1 MTSLG
6 TVIGAMLAQLGQG
19 RSQADLA
26 IVALAQLYQENP
38 LLKGFPIPRL
48 TIDEAMVDLKL
59 AVAEVPFV
67 KGEITAISR
76 EKILSTIS
84 DLINK
89 LLEKE
94 SYLLDEFS
102 HLKDTWPPAIRIT
115 NDKVSNFLPRTGE
128 IQSLWVA
135 IGVTAIIRNELT
147 RSAFYINSKLSTEL
161 INLFFDKYI
170 PLLEKNLVP
179 AIQQIVQTQLDAQPI
194 DPNLLNI
201 KVTTSELETVPV
213 EKITTMKFTLREA
226 DRDWTQVETPTGELV
241 NKLIPH

>member
-48 TIDEAMVDLKL
+48 TIDEAVVDLKL
-59 AVAEVPFV
+59 AVAEVPLV
-67 KGEITAISR
+67 KGEITAASR
-76 EKILSTIS
+76 EKILAAIS
-84 DLINK
+84 ELINN

-94 SYLLDEFS
+94 SYLLDEFP
-102 HLKDTWPPAIRIT
+102 HLKDTWPATVEVT
-115 NDKVSNFLPRTGE
+115 NRKISSFLPLTGE
-128 IQSLWVA
+128 IQPRWVA
-135 IGVTAIIRNELT
+135 VGVTAIIRNELT
-147 RSAFYINSKLSTEL
+147 QAAFTNTRLSTDRAS
-161 INLFFDKYI
+161 LFFDKYVP
-170 PLLEKNLVP
+170 PLEESLTLS
-179 AIQQIVQTQLDAQPI
+179 IQPLVQTQLDAQPV